1 MTCKI
6 REHKSMKKNLGLVG
20 LFMMGLVL
28 CACEKRDDNGQ
39 ASNTGAYVK
48 INDKQYD
55 LSKDCDEVL
64 QEFIDDMY
72 IANCP
77 FEEEKEIRKSEY
89 TKKYFDEE
97 QGIFVYEDKKY
108 YQLDE
113 NGTYVE
119 VKPEDFDDRVVLE
132 AAEIRCNSLADQK
145 IEDVHR
151 FCLSAE
157 TKFNSKDFRVVTS
170 DGISIGDTVEKVK
183 DAGGYELVK
192 DVYTTIYTDGEFVDY
207 EDYSKDAERI
217 QKLDSEEWSQEIM
230 SNYTYYCLEKDYMD
244 SFNKLDDTELVMYL
258 LAEAEAYSKID
269 IGVRD
274 TMVKFVYHINE
285 GKVEK
290 IVFYVINQSEWGKE
304 NFDSFKEN
312 MLQN

>member
-6 REHKSMKKNLGLVG
+6 GEHKSMKKNLGLVG

-77 FEEEKEIRKSEY
+77 FEEEKEIRKIEH
-89 TKKYFDEE
+89 TKYFDEE
-97 QGIFVYEDKKY
+97 QCIFVYEDEKY

-119 VKPEDFDDRVVLE
+119 VEPEDFDDRVVLE
-132 AAEIRCNSLADQK
+132 AAEIRTNSLADQK
-145 IEDVHR
+145 IEDVHM
-151 FCLSAE
+151 FCLSAK

-183 DAGGYELVK
+183 DAGGYEHLK
-192 DVYTTIYTDGEFVDY
+192 GSYTTIYIDGEFVDY

-217 QKLDSEEWSQEIM
+217 QKLDSEEWSQEFM
-230 SNYTYYCLEKDYMD
+230 SNYKYYCLNKEYRYA
-244 SFNKLDDTELVMYL
+244 FNKLDDTELMMYF
-258 LAEAEAYSKID
+258 LAEAEADSKIH

-285 GKVEK
+285 GKVES
-290 IVFYVINQSEWGKE
+290 IDFCVINQSEMDKI

>member
-1 MTCKI
+1 MICKI
-6 REHKSMKKNLGLVG
+6 REHKSLKKNFGLAG

-39 ASNTGAYVK
+39 TSNTGANVK

-64 QEFIDDMY
+64 QKFIDDMY

-77 FEEEKEIRKSEY
+77 FEEEKEIRKIEY
-89 TKKYFDEE
+89 TEYFDEE
-97 QGIFVYEDKKY
+97 QCIFVYEDKKY

-119 VKPEDFDDRVVLE
+119 VEPEDFDDRVVLE
-132 AAEIRCNSLADQK
+132 ATEIGCNSLDRK
-145 IEDVHR
+145 IEDVHM
-151 FCLSAE
+151 FGLSAE
-157 TKFNSKDFRVVTS
+157 TNFNSKDFRVVTS

-183 DAGGYELVK
+183 DAGGYDLVK
-192 DVYTTIYTDGEFVDY
+192 DSYTTIYIDGEFVDY

-217 QKLDSEEWSQEIM
+217 QKLDYEEWSQEIM
-230 SNYTYYCLEKDYMD
+230 SNYKYYCLPKDYMY
-244 SFNKLDDTELVMYL
+244 SVNKLDDTEMVMYL
-258 LAEAEAYSKID
+258 LAEAEAYSKIRL
-269 IGVRD
+269 GVRD
-274 TMVKFVYHINE
+274 TMTKFVYHVTD
-285 GKVEK
+285 GKVES
-290 IVFYVINQSEWGKE
+290 IDFYVINQSEMDKV
-304 NFDSFKEN
+304 NMDSFKEN

>member
-1 MTCKI
+1 MICKI
-6 REHKSMKKNLGLVG
+6 REHKSIKKNLGLVG

-64 QEFIDDMY
+64 HEFIDDMY

-77 FEEEKEIRKSEY
+77 FEEEKEIRKIEY
-89 TKKYFDEE
+89 TEYFDEE
-97 QGIFVYEDKKY
+97 QCIFVYEDEKY

-119 VKPEDFDDRVVLE
+119 VEPEDFDDRVVLE
-132 AAEIRCNSLADQK
+132 AAEIRTNSLADQK
-145 IEDVHR
+145 IEDVHSFGLR
-151 FCLSAE
+151 AK

-183 DAGGYELVK
+183 DAGGYERQLG
-192 DVYTTIYTDGEFVDY
+192 YTTIYIDGEFVDY

-217 QKLDSEEWSQEIM
+217 QKLDSEEWSQEFM
-230 SNYTYYCLEKDYMD
+230 SNYKYYCLNKEYRYA
-244 SFNKLDDTELVMYL
+244 FNKLDDTELMMYL
-258 LAEAEAYSKID
+258 LAEAEAYSKIRS
-269 IGVRD
+269 GVRD
-274 TMVKFVYHINE
+274 TMTKFVYHVTD
-285 GKVEK
+285 GKVES
-290 IVFYVINQSEWGKE
+290 IDFYVINQCKMDKE
-304 NFDSFKEN
+304 NLDSFKEN

>member
-1 MTCKI
+1 MICKI

-64 QEFIDDMY
+64 HEFIDDMY

-77 FEEEKEIRKSEY
+77 FEEEKEIRKIEY
-89 TKKYFDEE
+89 TEYFDEE
-97 QGIFVYEDKKY
+97 QCIFVYEDEKY

-119 VKPEDFDDRVVLE
+119 VEPEDFDDRVVLE
-132 AAEIRCNSLADQK
+132 AAEIRTNSLADQK
-145 IEDVHR
+145 IEDVHSFGLR
-151 FCLSAE
+151 AK

-183 DAGGYELVK
+183 DAGGYERQLG
-192 DVYTTIYTDGEFVDY
+192 YTTIYIDGEFVDY

-217 QKLDSEEWSQEIM
+217 QKLDSEEWSQEFM
-230 SNYTYYCLEKDYMD
+230 SNYKYYCLNKEYRYA
-244 SFNKLDDTELVMYL
+244 FNKLDDTELMMYL
-258 LAEAEAYSKID
+258 LAEAEAYSKIRS
-269 IGVRD
+269 GVRD
-274 TMVKFVYHINE
+274 TMTKFVYHVTD
-285 GKVEK
+285 GKVES
-290 IVFYVINQSEWGKE
+290 IDFYVINQCKMDKE
-304 NFDSFKEN
+304 NLDSFKEN